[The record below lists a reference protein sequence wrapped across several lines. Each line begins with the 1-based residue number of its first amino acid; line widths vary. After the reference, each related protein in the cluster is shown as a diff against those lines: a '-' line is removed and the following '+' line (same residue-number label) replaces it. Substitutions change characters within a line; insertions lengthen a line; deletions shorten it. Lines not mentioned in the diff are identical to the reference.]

1 MMRLADVECYAEHTY
16 HAHVLHKGALWPGFS
31 VITPSGS
38 HEWVAVLMRKR
49 DPETGELTECCDINC
64 GRAPLIAPHEDCL
77 GLPYLMHGFSWIGV
91 RLGADCEPSV
101 VRSLLSCAMRK
112 SGGQGSTVVT
122 LAQPALFTE
131 TPIPRQEGIPRRI
144 RSMYQVYYR
153 GDGSP
158 YQRWKNFY
166 LMALCM
172 KDYEDDVPW
181 DAAPTIPYPTYYDLS
196 PKAARGYFSWRSKV
210 RDGQYPAAPI
220 TFQRL
225 YQYELLNGIG
235 ATTAEGCLE
244 LMRRFDEGYYQSH
257 LDEAQAR
264 NTLRS
269 WMFGYAVIHNLPAQ
283 PYQDG
288 QLNNWDNALIALFYG
303 NDHDI
308 CQALAFLG
316 NASLLQ
322 SPVIAEG
329 VEEGE
334 HLFAEAWRKVNEE
347 LGLFHTCFGSPS
359 SWFWSP
365 LGGALVNERETYKDA
380 SYQLNPCRRFQCK
393 HGKWIQTAY
402 NRMDADLQP
411 IRSFVHASDR
421 MFRSYLKRGR
431 ALKKNKDD
439 ERVCSCI
446 QAVIDQDCA
455 EKLAA
460 SRTHITIDLSGLSR
474 IRSDS
479 DETMDSLLTE
489 SEWEDGPAPILQ
501 DAPASAAGS
510 DGTGLDAPYLQVLAA
525 LLDDKD
531 PGELLRSHH
540 LKPSMVADAVN
551 EALLDR
557 IGDTV
562 VACEEDRLV
571 LIEDYREDL
580 RAILRKDAE

>member
-1 MMRLADVECYAEHTY
+1 MVRLADVERYVEKTY
-16 HAHVLHKGALWPGFS
+16 HAHVLHKGAKWPDFS

-38 HEWVAVLMRKR
+38 REWVAVLVSKR
-49 DPETGELTECCDINC
+49 DPETGELMECCDIKC
-64 GRAPLIAPHEDCL
+64 GSTPLAASYEACV
-77 GLPYLMHGFSWIGV
+77 GLPHHMHGFPWVGV

-101 VRSLLSCAMRK
+101 VRSLLSRAMRK
-112 SGGQGSTVVT
+112 TGGQGSTVVT

-131 TPIPRQEGIPRRI
+131 TPIPRQADVPRRI

-244 LMRRFDEGYYQSH
+244 LMRRFDEGYYQSRP
-257 LDEAQAR
+257 EEIQAR
-264 NTLRS
+264 NTLRC
-269 WMFGYAVIHNLPAQ
+269 WMFGYAVMHKLPAE
-283 PYQDG
+283 PYQDA
-288 QLNNWDNALIALFYG
+288 QLWKWDHALMALSDG
-303 NDHDI
+303 NDHEI
-308 CQALAFLG
+308 CQALAFWG

-334 HLFAEAWRKVNEE
+334 HLFAEAWRKVNAG
-347 LGLFHTCFGSPS
+347 LGLFSTCFGVPGR
-359 SWFWSP
+359 WFWSP
-365 LGGALVNERETYKDA
+365 LGGALVNEKEKADDA
-380 SYQLNPCRRFQCK
+380 SYQLNPCRAFLCR

-431 ALKKNKDD
+431 ALKASKDD

-446 QAVIDQDCA
+446 QQVIDRDRA
-455 EKLAA
+455 EKLEA
-460 SRTHITIDLSGLSR
+460 SRPRITIDLSGLSQ

-479 DETMDSLLTE
+479 DETRDSLLTE
-489 SEWEDGPAPILQ
+489 SEWEDEPVPILQ